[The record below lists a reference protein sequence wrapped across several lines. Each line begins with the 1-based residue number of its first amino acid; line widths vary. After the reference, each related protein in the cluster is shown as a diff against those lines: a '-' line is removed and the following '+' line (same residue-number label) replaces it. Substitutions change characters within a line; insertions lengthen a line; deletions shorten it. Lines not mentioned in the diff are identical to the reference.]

1 MIEMFKKVLRAVS
14 FDRRL
19 FKKEL
24 VKARNWLRKDE
35 AVILKTWCLATFVA
49 YHDIIKEVFDSIN

>member
-1 MIEMFKKVLRAVS
+1 MIDMFKKVLRAVS

-24 VKARNWLRKDE
+24 VKARNWLKNDE
-35 AVILKTWCLATFVA
+35 ALVLKAWCLTTFVA
-49 YHDIIKEVFDSIN
+49 YKETVLEVFDSMN